1 MKIFTPIYEACLKWA
16 KHQYAV
22 YYLGVMSFFESF
34 IFPIPVDVMLAPMC
48 LSRLDKAW
56 HYALVATI
64 TSVLGGLFGYLLGY
78 YAFEELIQPMLNEL
92 GLTERYEM
100 AAMWFVDYGVWIVF
114 VAGFAPIPYKFL
126 TISAGALVM
135 PLLPFLIA
143 SIIGRAGRFYLVAY
157 LLKLGGEKMEKKLH
171 QFIDYIGW
179 GVVIVAILGYLLY
192 KYIQ

>member
-1 MKIFTPIYEACLKWA
+1 MKIFTKIYEICLKWA
-16 KHQYAV
+16 KHKHAE
-22 YYLGVMSFFESF
+22 YYLGVISFFESV

-48 LSRLDKAW
+48 LARLDRVW
-56 HYALVATI
+56 RYAFIATV

-78 YAFEELIQPMLNEL
+78 YAFESFIEPLLSNW
-92 GLTERYEM
+92 GLTQRYEM
-100 AAMWFVDYGVWIVF
+100 AANWFVDYGVWIVF

-135 PLLPFLIA
+135 PIIPFMIA

-157 LLKLGGEKMEKKLH
+157 LIRLGGEKMEQKLH
-171 QFIDYIGW
+171 KIIDYIGW

-192 KYIQ
+192 KYN

>member
-1 MKIFTPIYEACLKWA
+1 MKIFTKIYEICLKWA
-16 KHQYAV
+16 KHKHAE
-22 YYLGVMSFFESF
+22 YYLGVISFFESV

-48 LSRLDKAW
+48 LARLDRVW
-56 HYALVATI
+56 RYAFIATV

-78 YAFEELIQPMLNEL
+78 YAFESFIEPLLSNW
-92 GLTERYEM
+92 GLTQRYEM
-100 AAMWFVDYGVWIVF
+100 AANWFVDYGVWIVF

-135 PLLPFLIA
+135 PIIPFIIA

-157 LLKLGGEKMEKKLH
+157 LIRLGGEKMEQKLH
-171 QFIDYIGW
+171 KIIDYIGW

-192 KYIQ
+192 KYN